1 MAKWV
6 DTQGSPWCTSCVSA
20 LDALLQKRNE
30 DNPDLDFTQNESD
43 GHDTVP
49 GEPDHLDLDLLG
61 AICESF
67 AWLLQDA
74 YFSDISESRVVG
86 PAPLMV
92 NVRLTLD
99 FCA

>member
-1 MAKWV
+1 MIIYWELMLNLILSLAA
-6 DTQGSPWCTSCVSA
+6 CAFVSLFILHHPGVIMLLVFIVA
-20 LDALLQKRNE
+20 LI
-30 DNPDLDFTQNESD
+30 
-43 GHDTVP
+43 
-49 GEPDHLDLDLLG
+49 DLDLLG